1 MPMLMRTFRSFFARL
16 RTMFGREQLDRELE
30 DELAS
35 HLEMHVEDNLRS
47 GMSPAAARRD
57 ALLKLGG
64 IEQTKEKYRT
74 RRGIPLLETLL
85 QDIRFGLRMLLK
97 SPALTAIVVVT
108 LALGIGANTA
118 IFSIVNGFLLRPLP
132 VTAPEQIVV
141 LPIQQKD
148 APVGSAGFSYPG
160 FLDYRQQADAF
171 SDIFGV
177 TLSSLQFT
185 ADNRSDQVYANFV
198 SGNFFSSL
206 GVKPALGRLILPHE
220 GETLGQPPLVVLDY
234 SYWQRRFNSDPGVVG
249 RSIRVNSQ
257 SATIIGVAPQ
267 EFHGMFAIFE
277 TDVYL
282 PLSAIS
288 LAEPADIFW
297 KSRDRRGIL
306 AFGRLKSGIGLRQ
319 AQSSLDV
326 VTARLASQYP
336 ATDRWFNVRVV
347 PEKSARPIP
356 YANRSFVAI
365 SGLFLALASF
375 VLLLACMNV
384 ENILLAR
391 GVSRQREMGIRAALG
406 ASRMRLVCQML
417 AESILLALMGGA
429 AGLILGVYTNRL
441 INSIHIQNIPLQ
453 LHSTLDWRVFAFT
466 AAAMLFTGILVG
478 LLPAL
483 RASSADVKTV
493 LHDGAQ
499 RNSYNIHHPGFRN
512 FLVVAQVAGSLVLLV
527 AAGLFVRSLLKA
539 RTFDLGFEP
548 THVLTVIL
556 DPHEIGY
563 DQPRTTA
570 FYRELKSR
578 VSALPGVQSASLASY
593 VPMGGDPFN
602 RQIFVEGRAIPPG
615 QPAPS
620 VLSNSIDPAYFETMR
635 ITLLR
640 GRNFATADDVTAPRV
655 AIINQTM
662 AARFWPMQD
671 AVGQRFRMDDV
682 AGPAIEVVGVT
693 ANGKYK
699 SIGEDAQPFLYIPL
713 AQDFTSKLALQIR
726 TFGPPEALTA
736 PVKEQITRL
745 APDLEPLDI
754 ETMNQLLEGALGFF
768 AYRLAATLAA
778 ALGIIGLIL
787 AIVGVYGVVSFAAS
801 QRTREFGIRMAL
813 GASSRDILNLIW
825 LQGVRLVTAGVA
837 IGTAAAWA
845 FSRAMTHVIS
855 GISASDPVAYI
866 AVATLLAIVALVA
879 CWIPARRATRVDPM
893 IALRYE

>member
-1 MPMLMRTFRSFFARL
+1 MPSLRSFWIRL
-16 RTMFGREQLDRELE
+16 RTVFRRAQLDRELD

-35 HLEMHVEDNLRS
+35 HLDMHIADNLRL
-47 GMSPAAARRD
+47 GMSPADARRD
-57 ALLKLGG
+57 ALIRLGG

-74 RRGIPLLETLL
+74 RRGIPPLENAL

-97 SPALTAIVVVT
+97 SPALTAILVIT

-148 APVGSAGFSYPG
+148 APLGSAGFSYPG

-171 SDIFGV
+171 SAIFGV
-177 TLSSLQFT
+177 TLSSVQFT
-185 ADNRSDQVYANFV
+185 ADGRSDQIYANYV

-206 GVKPALGRLILPHE
+206 DVKPAWGRLLLPEE
-220 GETLGQPPLVVLDY
+220 GETLGKAPLVVLDY

-282 PLSAIS
+282 PMSAIS
-288 LAEPADIFW
+288 LEEPADIFW
-297 KSRDRRGIL
+297 RSRDRRAIL
-306 AFGRLKSGIGLRQ
+306 AFGRLRTGINLRQ
-319 AQSSLDV
+319 AQSSVDV
-326 VTARLASQYP
+326 VTARLANQFP

-356 YANRSFVAI
+356 HANRSFIAI
-365 SGLFLALASF
+365 SALFLALASF

-391 GVSRQREMGIRAALG
+391 GVSRRREMGIRAALG

-417 AESILLALMGGA
+417 AESILLALLGGA
-429 AGLILGVYTNRL
+429 AGLMLGVFTNRL

-466 AAAMLFTGILVG
+466 AATMLLAGIVVG

-499 RNSYNIHHPGFRN
+499 RNSYGINHPGFRN
-512 FLVVAQVAGSLVLLV
+512 FLVVAQVAGSLVLLF

-539 RTFDLGFEP
+539 RNFDLGFEP
-548 THVLTVIL
+548 GHLLNVIL

-563 DQPRTTA
+563 DQVHTTA
-570 FYRELKSR
+570 FYRELKAR
-578 VSALPGVQSASLASY
+578 VSTLPGVQSASLASY
-593 VPMGGDPFN
+593 VPMGGYPFS
-602 RQIFVEGRAIPPG
+602 RQIWVEGRAIPAG

-620 VLSNSIDPAYFETMR
+620 VLSNSIDPPYLQTMR

-640 GRNFATADDVTAPRV
+640 GRNFTAADDETAPRV
-655 AIINQTM
+655 AMINETM
-662 AARFWPMQD
+662 ARRFWPQVD
-671 AVGQRFRMDDV
+671 PVGQRFRMDDIT
-682 AGPAIEVVGVT
+682 GPVIEIVGITV
-693 ANGKYK
+693 NGKYK
-699 SIGEDAQPFLYIPL
+699 SIGEDTQPFLYIPL

-726 TFGPPEALTA
+726 SSGPPEALIT
-736 PVKEQITRL
+736 PVKEQVTRL
-745 APDLEPLDI
+745 APDLTPLDI

-768 AYRLAATLAA
+768 GYRLAATLAA
-778 ALGIIGLIL
+778 ALGLIGLIL
-787 AIVGVYGVVSFAAS
+787 ATVGVYGVVSFAAS
-801 QRTREFGIRMAL
+801 QRTQEFGVRMAL
-813 GASSRDILNLIW
+813 GATSRDILNLIW
-825 LQGVRLVTAGVA
+825 LQGVRLVISGVA

-845 FSRAMTHVIS
+845 FGRVMTHVIS
-855 GISASDPVAYI
+855 GISAGDPVAYI
-866 AVATLLAIVALVA
+866 AVAILLATVGFVA
-879 CWIPARRATRVDPM
+879 CWIPARRATRVDPT